1 MTADFSLYH
10 LRSALPPILLYGSY
24 SVNFKTVKNKTKT
37 HVYWFISSAEAVQ
50 KKKKKSLEIRKIVWS
65 SNAKFLFQ
73 IYFLLIF
80 I

>member
-1 MTADFSLYH
+1 MQISPCTTSDQLSHPSYFMVH
-10 LRSALPPILLYGSY
+10 TVWTLRQL
-24 SVNFKTVKNKTKT
+24 KTKQKHMFT
-37 HVYWFISSAEAVQ
+37 GLSHLLKQFK
-50 KKKKKSLEIRKIVWS
+50 KKKKKSLEISKIVWS

>member
-1 MTADFSLYH
+1 MQISPCTTSDQLSH
-10 LRSALPPILLYGSY
+10 PSY
-24 SVNFKTVKNKTKT
+24 FSVNFKTVKNKTKT

-50 KKKKKSLEIRKIVWS
+50 KKKKKSLEISKIVWS